1 MISEKLLNKIFAYF
15 ILLLVI
21 LSALMFFIF
30 AREEKLE
37 NASYIKRDEKK
48 EVSLDVVSK
57 ALFLEPFKFD
67 ISINSIKDEIEVQIV
82 EKRPDSKVKQ
92 EKFEIKFKKSS
103 KILKVI
109 EDEKFFVAVDKNG
122 NFEFSDV
129 KTPLVIFLKAIDKKN
144 VKVVMET
151 DLEDFMK
158 DTQSKTIFF
167 VLSPTDFVYTKDID
181 TRDDLKLLASSKW
194 FSKDELQKFYKT
206 KNGIEPKERL
216 EIDGK
221 IVHLNSDDVLIFK
234 DGIWQKPISL
244 GNTQSYTIAKIKSI
258 DSKIL
263 EIEAWDENS
272 NKYIFA
278 LPSQVKQ
285 GFSIRPDQF
294 VTAIRK
300 RTITHF
306 SCQIEKQRVI
316 LKEKDILIKKD
327 GRWRLL
333 KKDIDFDEIKNEEL
347 FYFDK
352 IENKNNKNFFVGY
365 LFNPMRTN
373 YQKIETPILSSV
385 SQRINK
391 KRVIR

>member
-1 MISEKLLNKIFAYF
+1 MIQEKLLNKIFTYF

-21 LSALMFFIF
+21 LSALIFFIF
-30 AREEKLE
+30 ARPSKLVR
-37 NASYIKRDEKK
+37 ASYIKKGEKK
-48 EVSLDVVSK
+48 EVSLDIVSK

-67 ISINSIKDEIEVQIV
+67 VSMNSIKDEIEVQVV
-82 EKRPDSKVKQ
+82 EKRPDSKSKE
-92 EKFEIKFKKSS
+92 EKLEIKFKKSL

-122 NFEFSDV
+122 SFEFSDI
-129 KTPLVIFLKAIDKKN
+129 KTPLVVFLKAIDKKN
-144 VKVVMET
+144 VKVVVET
-151 DLEDFMK
+151 DLADFMK
-158 DTQSKTIFF
+158 DSQNKTNFF
-167 VLSPTDFVYTKDID
+167 VLKATDFVNTKDID

-194 FSKDELQKFYKT
+194 FSKDELQKIYKT
-206 KNGIEPKERL
+206 KNGLEPKERL

-221 IVHLNSDDVLIFK
+221 VVHLNSDDVLIYK

-244 GNTQSYTIAKIKSI
+244 EDTQSYTIAKIKSI

-263 EIEAWDENS
+263 EIEAWDKNS
-272 NKYIFA
+272 NKYVFA
-278 LPSQVKQ
+278 LPSVVKQ
-285 GFSIRPDQF
+285 GFSIRADQF

-316 LKEKDILIKKD
+316 LKEKDILIKKE

-352 IENKNNKNFFVGY
+352 VESKNNKNFFVGY
-365 LFNPMRTN
+365 LFNQMRTN
-373 YQKIETPILSSV
+373 YLKIETPILSSV
-385 SQRINK
+385 SQRMNK
-391 KRVIR
+391 KRAVR

>member
-1 MISEKLLNKIFAYF
+1 MITEKLLNKIFTYF

-30 AREEKLE
+30 ARPSKLE
-37 NASYIKRDEKK
+37 SASYIKRGEKK
-48 EVSLDVVSK
+48 EVSLDIVSK

-67 ISINSIKDEIEVQIV
+67 VSINSIKDEIDVQV
-82 EKRPDSKVKQ
+82 AAKRPDSKSRE
-92 EKFEIKFKKSS
+92 EKFEIKLKKSS

-109 EDEKFFVAVDKNG
+109 EGEKFFVKIDKSG
-122 NFEFSDV
+122 SFEFSDV
-129 KTPLVIFLKAIDKKN
+129 KTPLVIFLKSIDKN
-144 VKVVMET
+144 SVKVVMET
-151 DLEDFMK
+151 DLEDFMEAA
-158 DTQSKTIFF
+158 QSKTNFF
-167 VLSPTDFVYTKDID
+167 TLKTTDFVNTKDVD
-181 TRDDLKLLASSKW
+181 ARDDLKLLASSKW

-221 IVHLNSDDVLIFK
+221 IVHLNHDDVLIFK
-234 DGIWQKPISL
+234 DGIWQCPISL
-244 GNTQSYTIAKIKSI
+244 ENTQSYTIAKIKSI
-258 DSKIL
+258 DSKML
-263 EIEAWDENS
+263 EIDAWDENS

-278 LPSQVKQ
+278 VPSIVKQ
-285 GFSIRPDQF
+285 GFSIRADQF

-300 RTITHF
+300 RTITHL

-316 LKEKDILIKKD
+316 LKEKDILIKKE

-352 IENKNNKNFFVGY
+352 VVSKNNKNFFVGY

-373 YQKIETPILSSV
+373 YLKIEAPILSSV
-385 SQRINK
+385 NQRINK
-391 KRVIR
+391 KRAVR